1 MPTSSEKKKTI
12 SKKPLK
18 SATRDRSMLIGYARV
33 STQDQNLEMQLD
45 ALTKAGCRKI
55 FEDKITGSRAERP
68 GLSKAQES
76 LREGDTLVVWKLDR
90 LGRSVKN
97 LVDLV
102 GELQKQGVQFR
113 SLTDAIDTGTA
124 SGRFFF
130 HVMASLAEMERE
142 LTIERT
148 RAGLEVARRLGR
160 VGGRKR
166 QMTESKIKS
175 AKKLLASGVPP
186 RDVASNLGVSVPTLY
201 RWIPASTN
209 PIAASSH
216 VCGLMSG
223 RFIVPSSSQQ
233 TSKVQPQTPVIRS
246 ERRRWPMARSSPPS
260 ER

>member
-18 SATRDRSMLIGYARV
+18 SATKDRSMLIGYARV

-102 GELQKQGVQFR
+102 RELQKQGVHFR

-166 QMTESKIKS
+166 QMTESKIKL

-209 PIAASSH
+209 P
-216 VCGLMSG
+216 
-223 RFIVPSSSQQ
+223 
-233 TSKVQPQTPVIRS
+233 
-246 ERRRWPMARSSPPS
+246 
-260 ER
+260 